1 MKDEIKDKI
10 IDAQSELIVILENF
24 KHLSDPNRYFNRKHE
39 LLDEILVL
47 KSQLSEAG
55 EEVWTDNDIDSAYL
69 LGLICASGY
78 TDVKV
83 SIDNPFPSFDII
95 NKEIHRLRE
104 LGYMSPHNAVRKL
117 RNPAKG

>member
-55 EEVWTDNDIDSAYL
+55 EENSYPCKSCGKVFKESELNE
-69 LGLICASGY
+69 Y
-78 TDVKV
+78 TFNGDRC
-83 SIDNPFPSFDII
+83 SEFYCNECDAGGRQS
-95 NKEIHRLRE
+95 R
-104 LGYMSPHNAVRKL
+104 
-117 RNPAKG
+117 